1 MNPRVLAFGT
11 AALLA
16 SAGVTG
22 CGGSDD
28 DSSST
33 SKAAATSTATV
44 PDGKLGAS
52 AASPALGFYGGIDC
66 GSHSASD
73 CQEAFRGAREGYLT
87 YCKTGSWP
95 KGAPRSY
102 TLVRKDR
109 EDVEFNYFCFTLK
122 NPQSAVDF
130 IYAGRTIVRSVYVST
145 DRFPRTEDS
154 GWGVQGEWFSTTSV
168 RGKVNNPNGVTAD
181 WRATLVAEQ

>member
-1 MNPRVLAFGT
+1 MHPRVLACGT

-16 SAGVTG
+16 SAGLVG

-33 SKAAATSTATV
+33 AVAAPAATV

-52 AASPALGFYGGIDC
+52 AASPILGFYGGIDC
-66 GSHSASD
+66 GSSSAAD
-73 CQEAFRGAREGYLT
+73 CQEAFRAAREGYMT
-87 YCKTGSWP
+87 HCRTGTWP
-95 KGAPRSY
+95 RGAPRTF
-102 TLVRKDR
+102 TLVRKER

-130 IYAGRTIVRSVYVST
+130 IYAGRTVVRSVYVST

-154 GWGVQGEWFSTTSV
+154 GWGVQGEWFSTTTV